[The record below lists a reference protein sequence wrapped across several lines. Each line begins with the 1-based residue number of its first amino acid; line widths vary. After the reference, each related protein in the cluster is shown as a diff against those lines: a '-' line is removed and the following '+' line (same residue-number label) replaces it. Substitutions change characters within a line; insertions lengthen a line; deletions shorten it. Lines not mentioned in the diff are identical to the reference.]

1 LDFVLVICTTEF
13 STFWKTSGNDDTEEE
28 GGGEGGEEGEEDDED
43 VGCDDKVGCD
53 CAEML
58 DGSNKWIN
66 CTYKVLLV
74 RIEAD
79 SIIMNEPINNA

>member
-1 LDFVLVICTTEF
+1 MA
-13 STFWKTSGNDDTEEE
+13 N
-28 GGGEGGEEGEEDDED
+28 ED

-58 DGSNKWIN
+58 DGSNKCIN

-74 RIEAD
+74 RTERQSTAAT
-79 SIIMNEPINNA
+79 MELNNNMCIALNL